1 MAKRP
6 SEATRSRGTG
16 EGPWAEPLERTDMSE
31 GGPAPDRPENDI
43 YTILLAVAS
52 LFMLIAVVFISVRSQ
67 QLFESWLPFGGV
79 PVGGA

>member
-1 MAKRP
+1 
-6 SEATRSRGTG
+6 
-16 EGPWAEPLERTDMSE
+16 MSE

-52 LFMLIAVVFISVRSQ
+52 LFMLIAVVFICVRSQ